1 MLQSLL
7 CLCDRQ
13 FVILAWHVQIAP
25 GMSSRCSKT
34 GCMEAGNDASP
45 EDIATHRE
53 YLFYYALN
61 RLRDR
66 GEAEDAVQET
76 FLAALAADRTFSGS
90 STRRTWLTGILNHK
104 VCDRQRQNSRDRSHF
119 QSLPLNHGQEWD
131 PVTLAS
137 MRRHSSDPRMELEHK
152 ELREALI
159 GALKKLPPRMALVYQ
174 LYESEG
180 RSSREV
186 CEVLRIS
193 QDNLWILLHRA
204 RKHLR
209 VSLSSWRSIDRPK
222 SGNRERTQCKR
233 APKAEAGNR
242 AR

>member
-1 MLQSLL
+1 MCKVLLQNLL
-7 CLCDRQ
+7 CPCDRQ
-13 FVILAWHVQIAP
+13 IGILAWQVQIAP
-25 GMSSRCSKT
+25 GMSSRCLKT
-34 GCMEAGNDASP
+34 GCIEAGKDAAT

-66 GEAEDAVQET
+66 SDAEDAVQET
-76 FLAALAADRTFSGS
+76 FLAALAAVRTFSGH

-119 QSLPLNHGQEWD
+119 QSPALNNGQEWD
-131 PVTLAS
+131 PVTLVS

-180 RSSREV
+180 RSSREI
-186 CEVLRIS
+186 CEALRIS
-193 QDNLWILLHRA
+193 QHNLWIILHRA
-204 RKHLR
+204 RKRLR
-209 VSLSSWRSIDRPK
+209 VSLSSWRTIDRPK
-222 SGNRERTQCKR
+222 SENR
-233 APKAEAGNR
+233 
-242 AR
+242 